1 MNCWRGWAWNECA
14 WGAGPPYAP
23 PPRNT
28 TAFESTARERWPGE
42 AGPRGNSSS
51 HFWVAVRDPGVTPG
65 TLLAAKRGERGL
77 TIQQAAAATRIRGEY
92 LLALESDELESF
104 SAPVYAKGYL
114 KTYARYLDL
123 DPDSFAASAQTPA
136 GRPQLALGLGRTE
149 RRPRLVLTAPVV
161 AAAGVVLLAGAFTAY
176 AWRQLAADQH
186 PAPITVAS
194 QPAPATAPA
203 SPATSPSVQA
213 RPIVVGVRV
222 TDVVWIN
229 AVVDG
234 TPQYADS
241 GKTLPAG
248 SVVYFTGVDVKITSG
263 RAAATFIT
271 IDGRSLGAL
280 GVGVATREFSS
291 QTSPQS

>member
-1 MNCWRGWAWNECA
+1 MSCWRGSAWNESA
-14 WGAGPPYAP
+14 SVAGLP
-23 PPRNT
+23 
-28 TAFESTARERWPGE
+28 
-42 AGPRGNSSS
+42 
-51 HFWVAVRDPGVTPG
+51 FWVADRDPGMKPG

-77 TIQQAAAATRIRGEY
+77 TIEQAAAATRIRAEY

-123 DPDSFAASAQTPA
+123 DADALVASAQTAARLP
-136 GRPQLALGLGRTE
+136 RLALGLGRSE
-149 RRPRLVLTAPVV
+149 RKPRLVVTAPLV
-161 AAAGVVLLAGAFTAY
+161 AAAGVLLLAGAFTAY

-186 PAPITVAS
+186 PAPITLAS
-194 QPAPATAPA
+194 QLGPPTVPA
-203 SPATSPSVQA
+203 SPATSPSVQT

-280 GVGVATREFSS
+280 GVGVATKEFSS
-291 QTSPQS
+291 QTSTQS